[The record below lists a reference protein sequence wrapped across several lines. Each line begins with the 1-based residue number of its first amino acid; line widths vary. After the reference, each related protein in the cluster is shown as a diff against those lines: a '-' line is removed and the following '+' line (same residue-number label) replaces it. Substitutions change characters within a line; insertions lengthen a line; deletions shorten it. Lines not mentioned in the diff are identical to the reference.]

1 MLWYLYNLI
10 FFLHSSKYFYYFL
23 EHPVFLQK
31 LDETTSMSRRT
42 GRMQCCVTGLP
53 YPKIKW
59 FRDWHPLYESERIKI
74 LWEEPD
80 KCTLFI
86 SNLITRDN
94 ALYSCTATNIAGTAT
109 SSAILNVVGKFRV
122 TFLIQNY
129 IQVLTFKGSLNVTT
143 NLFAK

>member
-1 MLWYLYNLI
+1 M
-10 FFLHSSKYFYYFL
+10 
-23 EHPVFLQK
+23 FLQK

-109 SSAILNVVGKFRV
+109 SSAILNVVGKLQV
-122 TFLIQNY
+122 YLISKKDVY
-129 IQVLTFKGSLNVTT
+129 VLCEAFCLVGRWL
-143 NLFAK
+143 